1 MALMS
6 RAWMTFGLNLRRF
19 DGESGV
25 TGSNLLT
32 RVDSSSLVGERAT
45 SLGRLLRTFL
55 RRFGELGLEETIVG
69 LLSVEFILWGSED
82 VAPPGTSSCRALYK
96 SCISW
101 TEADTRRRSNIA
113 AARLGSISELAEAS
127 AKCFP
132 PGGVACDWIS
142 EKQTLKK

>member
-1 MALMS
+1 
-6 RAWMTFGLNLRRF
+6 MTFGLNLCKF

-45 SLGRLLRTFL
+45 SLGLLLGILL
-55 RRFGELGLEETIVG
+55 RRFGELGLEETPVG
-69 LLSVEFILWGSED
+69 LLSVEIPLWGSED

-96 SCISW
+96 SRISW

-113 AARLGSISELAEAS
+113 AARLGSISELTEAS
-127 AKCFP
+127 AMCFP
-132 PGGVACDWIS
+132 PCGAVGDGIS
-142 EKQTLKK
+142 SVSVELSS